1 MTSQFDRSE
10 RMKQIQFSTAK
21 AQLSE
26 LIDDVERGETVQITR
41 HGKPVARLMREEDAR
56 RADAL
61 RAMAEIRKLRKSAG
75 RATVEEI
82 LAWRDEGRK

>member
-1 MTSQFDRSE
+1 
-10 RMKQIQFSTAK
+10 MKQIQASQAK
-21 AQLSE
+21 AQFAE
-26 LIDDVERGETVQITR
+26 LLDQVERGETVVITR
-41 HGKPVARLMREEDAR
+41 RGKPIARLVREDDER

-61 RAMAEIRKLRKSAG
+61 RAMAEIKELRKMAG

>member
-1 MTSQFDRSE
+1 
-10 RMKQIQFSTAK
+10 MKQIQFSTAK

-26 LIDDVERGETVQITR
+26 LIDDVERGEIVQITR
-41 HGKPVARLMREEDAR
+41 HGKPVARLIREEDAR

-61 RAMAEIRKLRKSAG
+61 RAIAEIKELRKQTKG
-75 RATVEEI
+75 ATIEEI

>member
-1 MTSQFDRSE
+1 
-10 RMKQIQFSTAK
+10 MKQVQFSTAK
-21 AQLSE
+21 ARLSD
-26 LIDDVERGETVQITR
+26 LIDEVERGETVVITR
-41 HGKPVARLMREEDAR
+41 HGKPVARLMREEDGR

-61 RAMAEIRKLRKSAG
+61 RAMAELKELRKTAG

>member
-1 MTSQFDRSE
+1 
-10 RMKQIQFSTAK
+10 MKQVQFSTAK

-26 LIDDVERGETVQITR
+26 LINDVERGETVQITR
-41 HGKPVARLMREEDAR
+41 HGKPVARLIREEDAR

-61 RAMAEIRKLRKSAG
+61 RAIAEIKELRKQTKG
-75 RATVEEI
+75 ATIEEI

>member
-1 MTSQFDRSE
+1 MTGLE
-10 RMKQIQFSTAK
+10 KMKQIQFSTAK

>member
-1 MTSQFDRSE
+1 
-10 RMKQIQFSTAK
+10 MKQVQFSTAK

-26 LIDDVERGETVQITR
+26 LIDEVERGETVQITR
-41 HGKPVARLMREEDAR
+41 HGKPVARLVREEDGR

-61 RAMAEIRKLRKSAG
+61 RAMAELKELRKKAG

>member
-1 MTSQFDRSE
+1 
-10 RMKQIQFSTAK
+10 MKQVQFSTAK

-26 LIDDVERGETVQITR
+26 LIDEVERGETVVITR
-41 HGKPVARLMREEDAR
+41 HGKPVARLMREDDGR

-61 RAMAEIRKLRKSAG
+61 KAMAEIKALRKTAG

>member
-1 MTSQFDRSE
+1 
-10 RMKQIQFSTAK
+10 MKQIQFSTAK

-41 HGKPVARLMREEDAR
+41 HGKPVARLIREEDAR

-61 RAMAEIRKLRKSAG
+61 RAIAEIKELRKQTKG
-75 RATVEEI
+75 ATIQEI

>member
-1 MTSQFDRSE
+1 
-10 RMKQIQFSTAK
+10 MKQVQFSTAK

-41 HGKPVARLMREEDAR
+41 HGKPVVRLVREEDAR

-61 RAMAEIRKLRKSAG
+61 RAMKEIEEMRKTAPRVTA
-75 RATVEEI
+75 EEI

>member
-1 MTSQFDRSE
+1 
-10 RMKQIQFSTAK
+10 MKQIQFSIAK

-41 HGKPVARLMREEDAR
+41 HGKPVVRLMREEDAR

-61 RAMAEIRKLRKSAG
+61 RAMAEIRELRKTAG
-75 RATVEEI
+75 RVTVEEI

>member
-1 MTSQFDRSE
+1 
-10 RMKQIQFSTAK
+10 MKQIQFSAAK

-26 LIDDVERGETVQITR
+26 LLDDVERGESVQITR
-41 HGKPVARLMREEDAR
+41 HGKPVARLIREEDGR

-61 RAMAEIRKLRKSAG
+61 LAMREIAEMRKTAPRVTA
-75 RATVEEI
+75 EEI